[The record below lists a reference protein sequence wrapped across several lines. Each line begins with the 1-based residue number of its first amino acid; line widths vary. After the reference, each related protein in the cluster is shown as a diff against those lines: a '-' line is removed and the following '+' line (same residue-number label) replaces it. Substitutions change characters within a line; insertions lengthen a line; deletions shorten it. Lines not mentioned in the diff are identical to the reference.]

1 MQRFVDSPSWLASP
15 ERRSKRKERR
25 KARREGQIVC
35 REHKQAFAVA
45 QSCRSGYFGLEHA
58 KALVSVLSA
67 ASLHG
72 LVEELIND
80 INANLCAL
88 SAYVARCVAL
98 QLLLPHSL
106 PLCFVAAAMCRQ
118 C

>member
-45 QSCRSGYFGLEHA
+45 QSCRAGYFGLEHA

-98 QLLLPHSL
+98 Q
-106 PLCFVAAAMCRQ
+106 CRQ
-118 C
+118 M